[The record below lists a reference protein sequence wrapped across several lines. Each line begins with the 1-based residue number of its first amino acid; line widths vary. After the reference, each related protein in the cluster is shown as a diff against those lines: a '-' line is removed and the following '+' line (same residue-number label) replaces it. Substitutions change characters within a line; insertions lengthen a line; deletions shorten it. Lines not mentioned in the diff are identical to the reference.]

1 MRISDWS
8 SDVCS
13 SDLIAEEWVPG
24 SKVVYR
30 KFEKYVPRAE
40 PASLAAGGKVVYV
53 DEVQSIYMPD
63 AGVAMAAM
71 ASGQIDL
78 MESPPTDLLPLLEQ
92 NPDITIASNAPLG
105 YRLFIVRN
113 HLLPPFAGGNA
124 RRDIPWSTQRAA

>member
-13 SDLIAEEWVPG
+13 SDL
-24 SKVVYR
+24 R

-92 NPDITIASNAPLG
+92 NPDITIAANDPLG
-105 YRLFIVRN
+105 YQLFMVIN
-113 HLLPPFAGGNA
+113 HLQPPFDDVNA
-124 RRDIPWSTQRAA
+124 RRALLWGNKQSDYMAKNGRAHV